1 MTEKLQD
8 LVQQMRQLGMSY
20 EAASREF
27 KKQYILSVL
36 ASHRGRYEWGAA
48 RPPMTLEAIALHQL
62 DTLNTQV
69 SRFRDLLAARRDQDQ
84 PWTTFDRLLGR
95 QLYAGPEDGAVRGD
109 ETEE

>member
-1 MTEKLQD
+1 MHLLLNLRAEKD
-8 LVQQMRQLGMSY
+8 R
-20 EAASREF
+20 
-27 KKQYILSVL
+27 
-36 ASHRGRYEWGAA
+36 
-48 RPPMTLEAIALHQL
+48 QL